1 MTKLFEF
8 MMGFFFGALAGFLLV
23 EGLFG
28 EDPVQREITER
39 SKKAYCEAYKEELMV
54 SQSPED
60 KMHQVEL
67 YSSLCQKSSEAVLKI
82 QPY

>member
-8 MMGFFFGALAGFLLV
+8 MIGFFFGALAGFLLF

-39 SKKAYCEAYKEELMV
+39 SKKTYCEAYEEELMV
-54 SQSPED
+54 SQNPED
-60 KMHQVEL
+60 KTHQAKL
-67 YSSLCQKSSEAVLKI
+67 YRSLCQKSS
-82 QPY
+82 Q